1 MIHERGSGRDDSGS
15 DLGNLDSD
23 VRGGELLHPGT
34 MSVARPTTGDMKTSM
49 TKLQISSQ
57 RKRDSAR
64 NLGTARVL
72 WMTQGRL
79 TSPPSDRLR

>member
-1 MIHERGSGRDDSGS
+1 MNEGVGAVI
-15 DLGNLDSD
+15 LALIWATCILMW
-23 VRGGELLHPGT
+23 GELLHHGT
-34 MSVARPTTGDMKTSM
+34 MSAARPTTGDMKTSM

-72 WMTQGRL
+72 WMTQSWL
-79 TSPPSDRLR
+79 TSPLGDRQR